1 MRLPSLNALRAF
13 EAAARHESF
22 ARAAD
27 ELCVSEGAI
36 SRHVKLL
43 EDELGIVLFHRLI
56 RKVELT
62 DQGRQ
67 LLPALG
73 QAFSTIEAGV
83 AQVSA
88 GRHDLKVI
96 SAHTLSLRWLVP
108 RLEKFRAL
116 NPGFGIDL
124 TTKFYSWDE
133 FLSRDFDVGF
143 TCTLAAMPKGI
154 SADKFLPVA
163 LTPAC
168 APRLLA
174 ERPLA
179 GLAGLSEFNLL
190 HSSEDHYDWSRWAT
204 KFGGDNFMVA
214 RGQVYPN
221 RDMAAQAAVMGEGVA
236 IADLTLMKS
245 EFDSGR
251 LVAPFP
257 ESIYTSLEDDYSFI
271 CRDALRRDPRVEVFY
286 DWLVKERD
294 AS

>member
-22 ARAAD
+22 ARAAG

-43 EDELGIVLFHRLI
+43 EDELGVVLFHRLT
-56 RKVELT
+56 RKVVLT
-62 DQGRQ
+62 YQGRQ

-73 QAFSTIEAGV
+73 QAFSAIEAGV

-88 GRHDLKVI
+88 SRHDLKVI

-133 FLSRDFDVGF
+133 FLIRDFDVGF
-143 TCTLAAMPKGI
+143 ACTLAAMPKGI
-154 SADKFLPVA
+154 NAVRFIPVA

-168 APRLLA
+168 APRLLTDT
-174 ERPLA
+174 PLA
-179 GLAGLSEFNLL
+179 DAASLSEFNLL
-190 HSSEDHYDWSRWAT
+190 HSSEDHYDWTRWAT
-204 KFGGDNFMVA
+204 KFGGEKLTVT

-221 RDMAAQAAVMGEGVA
+221 RDMAAQAAVMGEGMA

-245 EFDSGR
+245 EFASGR

-257 ESIYTSLEDDYSFI
+257 DSIFSSLEDDYSFI
-271 CRDALRRDPRVEVFY
+271 CREALRRDSRVEVFY

>member
-22 ARAAD
+22 ARAAH
-27 ELCVSEGAI
+27 ELCVTEGAI
-36 SRHVKLL
+36 SRHIKVL
-43 EDELGIVLFHRLI
+43 EDELGVVLFHRLT
-56 RKVELT
+56 RKVELS
-62 DQGRQ
+62 DEGKR
-67 LLPALG
+67 LLPVLG
-73 QAFSTIEAGV
+73 EAFAAIASGV
-83 AQVSA
+83 ARVSA

-116 NPGFGIDL
+116 NPGFGVDL

-133 FLSRDFDVGF
+133 FVSRDFDVGF
-143 TCTLAAMPKGI
+143 ACTLAAMPKGI
-154 SADKFLPVA
+154 NAVRFIEVA

-168 APRLLA
+168 APRLVAENAMVKVTDLA
-174 ERPLA
+174 A
-179 GLAGLSEFNLL
+179 VNLL
-190 HSSEDHYDWSRWAT
+190 HSSEDHYDWAHWAG
-204 KFGGDNFMVA
+204 KFGGSDFVVA

-236 IADLTLMKS
+236 IADMSLMKS

-257 ESIYTSLEDDYSFI
+257 AMIYGSPEDDYSFI
-271 CRDALRRDPRVEVFY
+271 CRDALRNDSRVRVFY
-286 DWLVKERD
+286 DWLVQERD
-294 AS
+294 AT